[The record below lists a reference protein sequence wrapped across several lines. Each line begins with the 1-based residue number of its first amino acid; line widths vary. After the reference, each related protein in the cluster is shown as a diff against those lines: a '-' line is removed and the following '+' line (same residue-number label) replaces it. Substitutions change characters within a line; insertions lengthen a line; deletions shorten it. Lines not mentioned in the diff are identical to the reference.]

1 VCPHTKRSEK
11 PGPLQ
16 RGPGFFVFLIEKIV
30 MAKRSIKEMIKG
42 KQARFVRYTDES
54 LWYCTDDGFEFPIP
68 IEEAKGGVFKA

>member
-1 VCPHTKRSEK
+1 
-11 PGPLQ
+11 
-16 RGPGFFVFLIEKIV
+16 

-68 IEEAKGGVFKA
+68 IEEAKGGVFKAEHKAIRLMRWIRQHVNLLESEGVEA